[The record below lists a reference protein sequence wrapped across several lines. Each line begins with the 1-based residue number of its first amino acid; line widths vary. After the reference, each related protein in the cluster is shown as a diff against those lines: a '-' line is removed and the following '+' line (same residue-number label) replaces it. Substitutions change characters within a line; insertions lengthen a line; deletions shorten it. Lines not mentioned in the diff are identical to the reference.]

1 MSAEKQVIRK
11 QIKHLRAQLDKDNAT
26 KLNARISANAIMRLK
41 KYEDQI
47 VSCYW
52 GSSKLGEINTK
63 PILQYL
69 LENDYRLCMPSMEG
83 KGCMRMLEV
92 KCLEELKETKYGIFE
107 PDKHAK
113 ELQPDLVIT
122 PLLGVDTQGYRVGY
136 GGGYFDRYFSKQVQ
150 AIRVGLVYEMFIF
163 DKLPHD
169 EYDIPINAVITE
181 NRYLEFNLD

>member
-1 MSAEKQVIRK
+1 MSAEKQAIRK
-11 QIKHLRAQLDKDNAT
+11 QIKHLRAKIGQDKASE
-26 KLNARISANAIMRLK
+26 LNSRIIANAIMTLK
-41 KYEDQI
+41 NYKDQI

-69 LENDYRLCMPSMEG
+69 LDHDYRLCMPSMEG
-83 KGCMRMLEV
+83 KGYMRMLEV
-92 KCLEELKETKYGIFE
+92 KCLQELKEAKYGIYE

-113 ELQPDLVIT
+113 ELQPNLVIT
-122 PLLGVDTQGYRVGY
+122 PLMGVDADGYRVGY

-169 EYDIPINAVITE
+169 EYDVPINAVITE
-181 NRYLEFNLD
+181 DRYLEFNLD